1 MALGRNAVDRMN
13 TIAAL
18 YPPEADVKQAIVPD
32 FHTTRQALNVA
43 SADQRILVIAHGTED
58 DFVALR
64 ESLKSVASDSDVI
77 GRVHFDFQSDL
88 QSNTKIKGLT
98 QKSGIAIVR
107 ADEFGLSATVMQEL
121 PTNAAAESVV
131 KALRA
136 ANSEFANTT
145 EKKVYST
152 HVARGRKEGIYFE
165 GNVPYG
171 EDRDGDGEIDH
182 RGGGRGGSRAGG
194 GSRSGGRPPR

>member
-1 MALGRNAVDRMN
+1 MVLGRNAVDRMN

-18 YPPEADVKQAIVPD
+18 YPTEADVKQAVVPD

-43 SADQRILVIAHGTED
+43 SADQRILVIGHGTED
-58 DFVALR
+58 DLAALR
-64 ESLKSVASDSDVI
+64 ESLKPVASDSDVI
-77 GRVHFDFQSDL
+77 GRVHFDFQPDL
-88 QSNTKIKGLT
+88 QSNTKIKGLK

-121 PTNAAAESVV
+121 PTNTSAESVV
-131 KALRA
+131 KALLA
-136 ANSEFANTT
+136 ANLEFAMTT

-152 HVARGRKEGIYFE
+152 HVAKGRKEGIYFE

-182 RGGGRGGSRAGG
+182 RGGGRGGSRSGA
-194 GSRSGGRPPR
+194 SRSSGRPSR